1 MGDPEGVALATLG
14 LSQLS
19 EMPDGEVPSGCQ
31 QEPLFTNT
39 KNQRPRVVNYRT
51 DRAAVPISGATPAR
65 LWGENGAARPSSAT
79 SAAADLRAAR
89 GSLCALDCADTKGLS
104 AENPTQTNQILD
116 RTFRREGEYWTIS
129 YEGRVIRI
137 RHCKG
142 LQYIAQLLANPGRE
156 FHVTDLVGFAHG
168 EHSGV
173 VNGQAGK
180 MLATSLRS
188 DAGPALDAS
197 SKTSYRERLRD
208 LREELDEA
216 VSMGDSGKTA
226 KIQEEIA
233 FLSRELARAVGLGG
247 RDRRVSSEAERAR
260 LRVTNVIRSAI
271 RKTAKQ
277 HPALGRYLSIS
288 LRTGSFCSF
297 ESDGRFPGG
306 WQL

>member
-1 MGDPEGVALATLG
+1 VNSAHI
-14 LSQLS
+14 SQI
-19 EMPDGEVPSGCQ
+19 P
-31 QEPLFTNT
+31 
-39 KNQRPRVVNYRT
+39 
-51 DRAAVPISGATPAR
+51 
-65 LWGENGAARPSSAT
+65 
-79 SAAADLRAAR
+79 
-89 GSLCALDCADTKGLS
+89 
-104 AENPTQTNQILD
+104 D

-137 RHCKG
+137 KHSKG
-142 LQYIAQLLANPGRE
+142 LLFIAELLANPGRE
-156 FHVTDLVGFAHG
+156 FHVTDLVGFSHG
-168 EHSGV
+168 EHRFV
-173 VNGQAGK
+173 AKGQAGNG
-180 MLATSLRS
+180 LSGGLHS
-188 DAGPALDAS
+188 DAGPALDTT

-226 KIQEEIA
+226 KVQEEIA

-288 LRTGSFCSF
+288 LRTGRFCSF
-297 ESDGRFPGG
+297 EPDGRFPGG